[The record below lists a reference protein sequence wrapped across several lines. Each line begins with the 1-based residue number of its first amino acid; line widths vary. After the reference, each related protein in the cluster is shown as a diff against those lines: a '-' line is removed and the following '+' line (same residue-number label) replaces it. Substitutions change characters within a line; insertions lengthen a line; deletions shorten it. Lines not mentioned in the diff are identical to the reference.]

1 MSDKNKDKLG
11 TEPPFFS
18 LQKIYVKNSSF
29 ESPNSA
35 KVFKS
40 EWKPVVTLD
49 LNTSY
54 ELIEEGLYE
63 VVLSIAI
70 TAKNKDKLAFVIEV
84 DQAAMFT
91 ITGFPQQQM
100 TEALGSACPAVM
112 FPYVRETIDH
122 ILLKGGFPPLM
133 IAPVNFDALY
143 AEKNKK
149 SA

>member
-1 MSDKNKDKLG
+1 MSDKNKDKQG
-11 TEPPFFS
+11 TETPFFA

-84 DQAAMFT
+84 DQAAMFA

-100 TEALGSACPAVM
+100 SEALGSACPAVM

>member
-1 MSDKNKDKLG
+1 MSEKNKDKLG
-11 TEPPFFS
+11 TESPFFA

-35 KVFKS
+35 MVFQS
-40 EWKPVVTLD
+40 EWKPSITLD
-49 LNTSY
+49 LNTFY
-54 ELIEEGLYE
+54 EPIEEGLYE
-63 VVLSIAI
+63 AVLSIAV
-70 TAKNKDKLAFVIEV
+70 TAKNQEKLAFVVEV
-84 DQAAMFT
+84 DQAAMFA
-91 ITGFPQQQM
+91 ITGFPPQQLA
-100 TEALGSACPAVM
+100 EALGSACPAVM

-143 AEKNKK
+143 TEKNKK

>member
-1 MSDKNKDKLG
+1 MSDKNKDKQG
-11 TEPPFFS
+11 TETPFFA

-70 TAKNKDKLAFVIEV
+70 TAKNKDKLAFVIDV
-84 DQAAMFT
+84 DQAAMFA

-100 TEALGSACPAVM
+100 SEALGSACPAVM

>member
-1 MSDKNKDKLG
+1 MSEKNKDKLG
-11 TEPPFFS
+11 TESPFFA

-35 KVFKS
+35 MVFQS
-40 EWKPVVTLD
+40 EWKPSITLD
-49 LNTSY
+49 LNTFY
-54 ELIEEGLYE
+54 EPIEEGLYE
-63 VVLSIAI
+63 AVLSIAV
-70 TAKNKDKLAFVIEV
+70 TAKNQEKLAFVVEV
-84 DQAAMFT
+84 DQAAMFA
-91 ITGFPQQQM
+91 ITGFPQQQLD
-100 TEALGSACPAVM
+100 EALGSACPAVM

-143 AEKNKK
+143 TEKNKK